1 MTRQPLHFKNARLID
16 PVALSETQGE
26 LVTQGT
32 AISAIGA
39 QLDTPEGAQVIDC
52 KGKALSPG
60 IIDMQAFA
68 LDGAAAAAGG
78 ITTVALMPNLDPA
91 VDNAA
96 MVDYVL
102 RLGRDDP
109 DVRVRPMGAATQ
121 GLKGEQIAEIGLMQ
135 AAGAVAF
142 ASGRKAI
149 ADSAVM
155 LRLLSYATR
164 FNALIIQHAE
174 DPSLTHDACMT
185 EGELATRLGLNAAP
199 RFAEAMM
206 IERDI
211 RLVAGSG
218 GRYHVAQLT
227 TREGIEVVAQAK
239 KKGVTISAGVTPAHF
254 LLNEMA
260 IQDYRTFAKMS
271 PPLREEM
278 DRRAV
283 LQALADGVID
293 VITSGHDPHNEEAKR
308 LPFAQA
314 EVGMVGF
321 ETLLPCALKLY
332 HEDLLSLPAV
342 MAKLTSK
349 PAELLGLPSGRLEVG
364 APADLMVFDPD
375 TPWSI
380 RAEKLRSAAKNTP
393 FDELMVQGKVL
404 RTICD
409 GYDSYVAE

>member
-1 MTRQPLHFKNARLID
+1 
-16 PVALSETQGE
+16 
-26 LVTQGT
+26 LVTEDTKIT
-32 AISAIGA
+32 AIG
-39 QLDTPEGAQVIDC
+39 QKLETPEGADVIDC
-52 KGKALSPG
+52 KGKALAPG

-109 DVRVRPMGAATQ
+109 DVRVRPIGAATKALAGQ
-121 GLKGEQIAEIGLMQ
+121 EIAEIGLMQ
-135 AAGAVAF
+135 EAGAVAF
-142 ASGRKAI
+142 ASGREAL

-155 LRLLSYATR
+155 LRLLSYGTR
-164 FNALIIQHAE
+164 FDALIIQHGE
-174 DPSLTHDACMT
+174 DPGLTADACMT
-185 EGELATRLGLNAAP
+185 EGELATRLGLSAAP
-199 RFAEAMM
+199 RYAEAMM
-206 IERDI
+206 IERDM
-211 RLVAGSG
+211 RLVEGAG

-227 TREGIEVVAQAK
+227 TRESIDVVARAK
-239 KKGVTISAGVTPAHF
+239 KKGIKVSAGVTPAHF

-260 IQDYRTFAKMS
+260 IGDYRTFAKMS

-293 VITSGHDPHNEEAKR
+293 VITSGHDPRNEDVKR

-314 EVGMVGF
+314 AVGMVGF

-332 HEDLLSLPAV
+332 HEDMMSLPAV
-342 MAKLTSK
+342 IAKLTSA
-349 PAELLGLPSGRLEVG
+349 PAKLLSLETGRLEVG
-364 APADLMVFDPD
+364 APADLMLFDPD
-375 TPWSI
+375 APWTVD
-380 RAEKLRSAAKNTP
+380 ADKLRSAAKNTP
-393 FDELMVQGKVL
+393 FDGLPVQGKIL

-409 GYDSYVAE
+409 GYDSFVAQ